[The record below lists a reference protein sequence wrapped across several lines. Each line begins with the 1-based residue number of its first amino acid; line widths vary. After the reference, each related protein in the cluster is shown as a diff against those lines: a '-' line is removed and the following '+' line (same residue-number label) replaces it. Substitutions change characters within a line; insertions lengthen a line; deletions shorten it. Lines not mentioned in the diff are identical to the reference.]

1 MRRIA
6 VVGASGLVGSTLTER
21 LLAQGADEI
30 VPFIHSSGNAM
41 RLARRGVEL
50 KMLDLMEPMQ
60 VEAAL
65 AGVTHVVNCSRGSD
79 EVMLTGLRN
88 LLAASRKHRVERFV
102 HLSSVAVYGDPPPP
116 ESSAEDAPALPARG
130 TYGWIKLQQ
139 DRLVAKAAVEGVPS
153 VILCPPNI
161 SGPYSYYL
169 VSLVNALRSGTFA
182 LLDDGSAPCNLIDVG
197 NLSYAIELA
206 LGDGPADGARM
217 FVTDDAD
224 TSWRSVVEGVLPL
237 VEQGSPVPRIGREQL
252 TGDPPAGRERPL
264 SLMRSLK
271 HLVSSDVREAMR
283 KDPLW
288 EKVDF
293 AVRRSVARMG
303 KSMESRLRLS
313 VEGPIK
319 VAKAASRQRWEPALC
334 RQQLRGV
341 RHSCELAKRR
351 LGYRP
356 VYSVPQ
362 SMQAFRNWYRA
373 SHGMDTAVWPLLR
386 ELY

>member
-1 MRRIA
+1 M
-6 VVGASGLVGSTLTER
+6 VGASGLVGSTLTER
-21 LLAQGADEI
+21 LLAQGEDEV

-41 RLARRGVEL
+41 RLARRGLDL
-50 KMLDLMEPMQ
+50 KMLDLMDRSQ

-65 AGVTHVVNCSRGSD
+65 AGATHVVNCSRGSD
-79 EVMLTGLRN
+79 EVMLYGLSN
-88 LLAASRKHRVERFV
+88 LLAASRKHRVARFV

-116 ESSAEDAPALPARG
+116 ESSAEDAPTLPERG
-130 TYGWIKLQQ
+130 AYGWTKLQQ
-139 DRLVAKAAVEGVPS
+139 DRLVAKAAAEGVPS
-153 VILCPPNI
+153 LILCPPNI

-197 NLSYAIELA
+197 NLCHAIQLA
-206 LGDGPADGARM
+206 LRVGPADGARM

-224 TSWRSVVEGVLPL
+224 TSWRSVVESVLPL
-237 VEQGSPVPRIGREQL
+237 VQQDSSVPRISREQL
-252 TGDPPAGRERPL
+252 SSDPSAGRKPPM
-264 SLMRSLK
+264 SLMASLK

-288 EKVDF
+288 EKVDV
-293 AVRRSVARMG
+293 ALRRGVARMG
-303 KSMESRLRLS
+303 KSVESSLRLS
-313 VEGPIK
+313 VEGPIP
-319 VAKAASRQRWEPALC
+319 VVKAVPRQRWEPGLC